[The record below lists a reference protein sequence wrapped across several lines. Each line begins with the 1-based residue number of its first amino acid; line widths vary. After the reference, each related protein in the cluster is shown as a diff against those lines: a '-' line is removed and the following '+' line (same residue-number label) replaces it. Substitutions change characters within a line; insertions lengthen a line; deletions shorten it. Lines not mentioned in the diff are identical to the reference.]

1 MEECPS
7 AREYPIVNSNA
18 TRRFR
23 AKREVILDVAARH
36 FNQHGIRGGTLA
48 EVARVV
54 GLATNSLTYYY
65 PKKED
70 LASAC
75 LLRSIE
81 TMSAL
86 CAQAAQHSRV
96 ADRVRAF
103 IGGYVRMLA
112 DIGLGKHPERAV
124 FNEVRSLTPPHSDSV
139 GTAYTDMFRKVRML
153 LRPLADEDGGRE
165 RSREID
171 RQALN
176 ARAHLLLSL
185 TTWTRAWFDRY
196 ELQDYEQAGE
206 RMADIIVN
214 GLAAP
219 GVRWDSQATVMP
231 WLASPVSGSTQDAFL
246 RAATRE
252 VNDHGYRGAS
262 VDRISAQLHLTKGAF
277 YHHHETKHELI
288 SACFERTFEAM
299 RTIQAAAAGSPGTGW
314 QRLQRA
320 CCGLVAYQLSEH
332 GPLLR
337 VSAWSALPEA
347 MRHGMQRTMTRVG
360 ERFGALIVDG
370 MADGSLRICD
380 QSIAAQLVNGMI
392 NAAAEIEH
400 WVPGLTPD
408 NAARLFVAP
417 MLCGLAPPIAA
428 MSGAVVRTGTRG

>member
-1 MEECPS
+1 M
-7 AREYPIVNSNA
+7 NGNA

-23 AKREVILDVAARH
+23 AKRELILDVAARH

-81 TMSAL
+81 KVSTL
-86 CAQAAQHSRV
+86 CVQAAQHERM
-96 ADRVRAF
+96 ADRVRGF
-103 IGGYVRMLA
+103 VGGYVRMLT
-112 DIGLGKHPERAV
+112 DIGLGTHPEMAV
-124 FNEVRSLTPPHSDSV
+124 FNEVRSLAPPHSDTV
-139 GTAYTDMFRKVRML
+139 GTAYTDMFRKVRAL
-153 LRPLADEDGGRE
+153 LRPLPDEGRE
-165 RSREID
+165 VD

-185 TTWTRAWFDRY
+185 TTWARAWFGRY
-196 ELQDYEQAGE
+196 ELQDYAQAGE

-214 GLAAP
+214 GLAAS
-219 GVRWDSQATVMP
+219 GVRWDSQAAAMP
-231 WLASPVSGSTQDAFL
+231 WLTAPVSGSTRDAFL

-314 QRLQRA
+314 QRLLRA
-320 CCGLVAYQLSEH
+320 CCGLVGYQLSEH

-347 MRHGMQRTMTRVG
+347 MRHDTQRTMTRVG
-360 ERFGALIVDG
+360 ERFGALLVDG

-400 WVPGLTPD
+400 WVPGLTTE

-417 MLCGLAPPIAA
+417 LLCGVISPPVAA
-428 MSGAVVRTGTRG
+428 VTGTVVRTGTRG